1 MNFPTIAIV
10 ITRIEAPDD
19 KWSLLLRLTEGGGA
33 AFVRR
38 IRPRRRLELM
48 ASFAAVVATAAVYH
62 ASKPFSS
69 FVFVSLHCS
78 SVFTVSANF
87 NEEHTARGG
96 GAPSFLL
103 YQVLS
108 HSLTL
113 FREGGRM
120 TPPPSPSALRKC
132 LHNDEGV

>member
-1 MNFPTIAIV
+1 
-10 ITRIEAPDD
+10 
-19 KWSLLLRLTEGGGA
+19 
-33 AFVRR
+33 
-38 IRPRRRLELM
+38 M

-96 GAPSFLL
+96 APRRSSPSFLL

-113 FREGGRM
+113 FLEGGRM
-120 TPPPSPSALRKC
+120 TPPPSPSSLRKC